1 MALVLVADDDRAARE
16 KVGALLRARGHT
28 VELVADDSAALER
41 ASKGDVGLF
50 LLDVVMPTLGGL
62 EACRMLKSV
71 ARDREA
77 FWPVVLLTA
86 RNDGDSRVEGL
97 RLGTDDYVG
106 KPFDEREL
114 VARVEGLLRIRAMHD
129 ELAAATRRL
138 EALAVTDELT
148 GLYNYRY
155 LNTRLREELK
165 RAERH
170 REPLACAMLDVD
182 RFKRINDD
190 HGHDVGDVVLRE
202 VARRVRGAVR
212 EIDVVA
218 RYGGDELLLILP
230 STPFS
235 GALTVA
241 SRVWN
246 DIRATPVSAGDLELR
261 LSCSIGVALY
271 PSRDVSD
278 PDALLRAADQALY
291 QAKRDGRDRI
301 GVFQH
306 EGYIFRPRARRRL
319 PPRQRRS
326 ARAAIVRDSH
336 RSSRLAS
343 FVCDPPPSFALR
355 FARR

>member
-1 MALVLVADDDRAARE
+1 MPVVLVADDDRLVRE
-16 KVGALLRARGHT
+16 KVGALLRGRGYT
-28 VELVADDSAALER
+28 VELVGDGAAALER
-41 ASKGDVGLF
+41 AAKGDVGLF
-50 LLDVVMPTLGGL
+50 LLDVLMPGLGGL
-62 EACRMLKSV
+62 EACRLLKSL

-86 RNDGDSRVEGL
+86 QNDNDSRVQGL
-97 RLGTDDYVG
+97 RLGADDYVG

-114 VARVEGLLRIRAMHD
+114 LARVDGLLRIRAMHD
-129 ELAAATRRL
+129 DLATAKQRL

-148 GLYNYRY
+148 GLYNFRY
-155 LNTRLREELK
+155 LSTRLREELK

-190 HGHDVGDVVLRE
+190 LGHDVGDLVLRE

-246 DIRATPVSAGDLELR
+246 DVRVAPIRANGQELR
-261 LSCSIGVALY
+261 VTTSIGVALY
-271 PSRDVSD
+271 PSRDVTD
-278 PDALLRAADQALY
+278 AEALLRAADQALY

-306 EGYIFRPRARRRL
+306 EGYIFRP
-319 PPRQRRS
+319 
-326 ARAAIVRDSH
+326 
-336 RSSRLAS
+336 
-343 FVCDPPPSFALR
+343 
-355 FARR
+355 

>member
-1 MALVLVADDDRAARE
+1 MPVVLVADDDRLVRE
-16 KVGALLRARGHT
+16 KVGALLRGRGYA
-28 VELVADDSAALER
+28 VELVGDGAAALER
-41 ASKGDVGLF
+41 AAKGDVGLF
-50 LLDVVMPTLGGL
+50 LLDVLMPGLGGL
-62 EACRMLKSV
+62 EACRLLKSL

-86 RNDGDSRVEGL
+86 QNDNDSRVQGL
-97 RLGTDDYVG
+97 RLGADDYVG

-114 VARVEGLLRIRAMHD
+114 LARVDGLLRIRAMHD
-129 ELAAATRRL
+129 ELASAKQRL

-148 GLYNYRY
+148 GLYNFRY
-155 LNTRLREELK
+155 LSTRLREELK

-190 HGHDVGDVVLRE
+190 LGHDVGDIVLRE

-246 DIRATPVSAGDLELR
+246 DVRVAPIRANGQEVRVTT
-261 LSCSIGVALY
+261 SIGVALY
-271 PSRDVSD
+271 PSRDVTD
-278 PDALLRAADQALY
+278 AEALLRAADQALY

-306 EGYIFRPRARRRL
+306 EGYIFRP
-319 PPRQRRS
+319 
-326 ARAAIVRDSH
+326 
-336 RSSRLAS
+336 
-343 FVCDPPPSFALR
+343 
-355 FARR
+355 